1 MNPDKVVMI
10 DECLYFD
17 GIRPAPE
24 GYEVEVELPMEEL
37 TKMFTVPAE
46 TVVMDAGGNMV
57 EIKEE
62 EEEEEEEEEMEKVD

>member
-46 TVVMDAGGNMV
+46 TNIESKEDKTEITEVM
-57 EIKEE
+57 EE
-62 EEEEEEEEEMEKVD
+62 VN

>member
-37 TKMFTVPAE
+37 TKLFVPAE

>member
-37 TKMFTVPAE
+37 TKLFVPAE

-62 EEEEEEEEEMEKVD
+62 EEEDMEKVD